1 MSSDDTKQGGD
12 SALDSSDDKTF
23 EIAGKKVKVGQR
35 MSVEEAEEFM
45 RAILESSPGPVTFKN
60 TDQSTGTTTTAVVD
74 EWKTF
79 TDGPKTNKSALDE
92 NLSEFSQKG
101 YLSLYDRQ
109 TGGLKEDNKF
119 VTLAPSYFTDF
130 DEFKRC
136 QDIPPKYLKPLRSS
150 MTRATWFV
158 SHRWMSLDH
167 PDPSGQSFSLIR
179 EFTRRHQV
187 EGIWYDYACMPQEP
201 LSNSELVLFRESL
214 RDLNALITSVN
225 FLAITTDDYESRAW
239 CYYEMMIAELLCGS
253 KKATIAPKDYKS
265 SLDELLPMLAVKGK
279 IPRLSIT
286 KEEDREH
293 VQELLITGVKL
304 FRSASVAVTLDILNG
319 FGFKFGV
326 GAASRYTEFIVFDRL
341 WMIWQ
346 MLAGSSEHS
355 GITLRHLLDPE
366 RLRNVLLH
374 RHERFGTHARL
385 FREIPSLAEVP
396 LDLRIVE
403 QDSHERLQKLVV
415 DTVKGGSSKA
425 NFTNLALIKLVYA
438 LAGQ

>member
-1 MSSDDTKQGGD
+1 
-12 SALDSSDDKTF
+12 
-23 EIAGKKVKVGQR
+23 
-35 MSVEEAEEFM
+35 
-45 RAILESSPGPVTFKN
+45 
-60 TDQSTGTTTTAVVD
+60 
-74 EWKTF
+74 
-79 TDGPKTNKSALDE
+79 
-92 NLSEFSQKG
+92 
-101 YLSLYDRQ
+101 
-109 TGGLKEDNKF
+109 
-119 VTLAPSYFTDF
+119 
-130 DEFKRC
+130 
-136 QDIPPKYLKPLRSS
+136 

>member
-136 QDIPPKYLKPLRSS
+136 QDIPPK
-150 MTRATWFV
+150 
-158 SHRWMSLDH
+158 
-167 PDPSGQSFSLIR
+167 
-179 EFTRRHQV
+179 
-187 EGIWYDYACMPQEP
+187 
-201 LSNSELVLFRESL
+201 
-214 RDLNALITSVN
+214 
-225 FLAITTDDYESRAW
+225 
-239 CYYEMMIAELLCGS
+239 
-253 KKATIAPKDYKS
+253 
-265 SLDELLPMLAVKGK
+265 
-279 IPRLSIT
+279 
-286 KEEDREH
+286 
-293 VQELLITGVKL
+293 
-304 FRSASVAVTLDILNG
+304 
-319 FGFKFGV
+319 
-326 GAASRYTEFIVFDRL
+326 
-341 WMIWQ
+341 
-346 MLAGSSEHS
+346 
-355 GITLRHLLDPE
+355 
-366 RLRNVLLH
+366 
-374 RHERFGTHARL
+374 
-385 FREIPSLAEVP
+385 
-396 LDLRIVE
+396 
-403 QDSHERLQKLVV
+403 
-415 DTVKGGSSKA
+415 
-425 NFTNLALIKLVYA
+425 
-438 LAGQ
+438 